1 MYKEDFKMLQGVGWV
16 PIGSLDV
23 EKARKAGDALSE
35 AKYRHH
41 PSNYS
46 FKITTEDM
54 PMVLAKANAQVMNKV
69 RIHDPPST
77 IRYTFY
83 AKLFC

>member
-35 AKYRHH
+35 RKYRQY
-41 PSNYS
+41 PSNYK
-46 FKITTEDM
+46 FKVTTEDM

-69 RIHDPPST
+69 
-77 IRYTFY
+77 
-83 AKLFC
+83 